1 MPRHHEG
8 AEAGT
13 SGRRTYNQPMLG
25 RIDHVGIAVRDLDQA
40 IQLYERRL
48 GLRATGRERLEAE
61 GIEVAMIPI
70 GESRIELI
78 TPLSPASK
86 VEKFLQDRGEAVHHV
101 AYATDDVGASLAR
114 AGAAGAQLLD
124 EAARP
129 GAHGTRIGFVHPK
142 SLCGVLTEFVEADG
156 QHGA

>member
-1 MPRHHEG
+1 
-8 AEAGT
+8 
-13 SGRRTYNQPMLG
+13 MLG

-40 IQLYERRL
+40 IQVYEQRL

-78 TPLSPASK
+78 TPLSSASK

-101 AYATDDVGASLAR
+101 AYATDDVGAALKK
-114 AGAAGAQLLD
+114 AAASGAQLLD
-124 EAARP
+124 EVARP
-129 GAHGTRIGFVHPK
+129 GSHATRIGFVHPK

-156 QHGA
+156 QPGA

>member
-1 MPRHHEG
+1 
-8 AEAGT
+8 
-13 SGRRTYNQPMLG
+13 MLS

-40 IQLYERRL
+40 IQVYEQRL
-48 GLRATGRERLEAE
+48 GLRATRRERLESE

-78 TPLSPASK
+78 TPLNPDSK

-101 AYATDDVGASLAR
+101 AYATENVGASLER
-114 AGAAGAQLLD
+114 AEGAGAQLLD

-129 GAHGTRIGFVHPK
+129 GAHGTRIAFVHPK
-142 SLCGVLTEFVEADG
+142 SVCGVLTEFVEGDG
-156 QHGA
+156 QPGA